1 MRVLK
6 FRAWDKDLKRM
17 SKPFKLGDFA
27 IFWNDDDTPMPL
39 EFGISKGRL
48 VIQPFS
54 GLYDERQKEIY
65 DGDIVRR
72 NKYCRDENKCN
83 TGQITQFTSWGGFG
97 YKQIKDEFTHPCE
110 GDLSLD
116 QCIPLMNSNVA
127 SLEIIGNI
135 YENPELLS

>member
-48 VIQPFS
+48 VIQQSLDLPCANKPHKDIF
-54 GLYDERQKEIY
+54 E
-65 DGDIVRR
+65 GDIV
-72 NKYCRDENKCN
+72 KAGACK
-83 TGQITQFTSWGGFG
+83 G
-97 YKQIKDEFTHPCE
+97 YIHYSNGAYWIIPGKAIE
-110 GDLSLD
+110 GDAIVIDNTKDS
-116 QCIPLMNSNVA
+116 PLFFEA
-127 SLEIIGNI
+127 WALLAGDIRILGNI
-135 YENPELLS
+135 FETPESIN